1 MDYYFTNAQFNQFQ
15 FNDQSLLL
23 LKDGQAL
30 AIRNNE
36 AKLLA
41 FFLAN
46 PQQVF
51 SKDAILENVWAGKVV
66 SEQAVFQAISNL
78 RSIFG
83 DGAIKTFPKKG
94 YQWQIDLQ
102 QAPSATSPTSTP
114 ASPLTASTLTT
125 AEPTTIS
132 NEHHR
137 RPQWWLGLCT
147 ALLLPGLLF
156 TLLLN
161 PSAGD
166 DTVPIPIIVQPFVLD
181 TQHTGAPDLAQ
192 QMHDAVFEQINSQA
206 ALVAHL
212 PPAHYSPAQIAAEP
226 AHYLHLYQQTIAANL
241 LVSGRTRQLG
251 DQLILSLVIQG
262 QQNQWRGYLMA
273 SNATALATELHS
285 LLHKIAPMKVL
296 WESRDLRLIN
306 AQLQLLYSENP
317 GNLTM
322 LYQLMNNSL
331 YLGDVDQA
339 RLHAQELE
347 QQALTT
353 QNLPY
358 QALAI
363 RAQALANLD
372 LIDAPRY
379 IALLDKSHALATEF
393 NDPIL
398 ESQILEFYTYIYH
411 RLKNFDLMEK
421 NLLTALALAE
431 AAQAPE
437 QQAQVLRLLSIFS
450 YKLDRADKRDEYLAR
465 AHAILDQHQFPSES
479 YALLEDIAGMFT
491 SDKIQ
496 KEYFFWQAL
505 NRFSPEQEA
514 WVKERAQEHLV
525 DLYIEQQRWQ
535 EAFAVFAK
543 ETHFSGAEL
552 FYQALIHFNQ
562 NNFAL
567 AQTQAEAAFKQANIS
582 GEYSA
587 ALEAAV
593 LLAQLHKQFTQPDL
607 QKTYMEYIN
616 KNALPSWKKSKAK
629 VLAELDVKPEP
640 KGEFGKPENN

>member
-1 MDYYFTNAQFNQFQ
+1 MDYYFTNAQFNQPQTDQCQPHQFQ
-15 FNDQSLLL
+15 FNEQSLLL
-23 LKDGQAL
+23 LKDGQTL

-41 FFLAN
+41 FFLAH

-51 SKDAILENVWAGKVV
+51 SKDTILENVWAGKVV

-83 DGAIKTFPKKG
+83 DEAIKTFPKKG
-94 YQWQIDLQ
+94 YQWQIDVQ
-102 QAPSATSPTSTP
+102 QAPSVANPAASPTPLPSAITTVQTLAIS
-114 ASPLTASTLTT
+114 AS
-125 AEPTTIS
+125 IS
-132 NEHHR
+132 PRNRHQ
-137 RPQWWLGLCT
+137 QWWLGLCA
-147 ALLLPGLLF
+147 ALLLLGLLF

-166 DTVPIPIIVQPFVLD
+166 NTAPIPIIVQPFVLD

-212 PPAHYSPAQIAAEP
+212 PPAHYSPAKIAAEP

-241 LVSGRTRQLG
+241 LVSGRIRQAG
-251 DQLILSLVIQG
+251 DQFILALVIQG
-262 QQNQWRGYLMA
+262 QQNRWSAYLMA
-273 SNATALATELHS
+273 HNVEDLALELRT
-285 LLHKIAPMKVL
+285 LLDKIASMKVL

-322 LYQLMNNSL
+322 LYQLVNNAL
-331 YLGDVDQA
+331 YLGDVDKA
-339 RLHAQELE
+339 RLQAQELE
-347 QQALTT
+347 QQA
-353 QNLPY
+353 QAAHNLPY
-358 QALAI
+358 QTLAL
-363 RAQALANLD
+363 RAQAMANLD
-372 LIDAPRY
+372 MIDAPHY
-379 IALLDKSHALATEF
+379 IALLDKSRTLAAEF

-398 ESQILEFYTYIYH
+398 ESQVLEFYTYIYH

-421 NLLTALALAE
+421 NLLAALALAE

-450 YKLDRADKRDEYLAR
+450 YKLNRADKRDEYLAR
-465 AHAILDQHQFPSES
+465 AQAILNKHQFPSES

-491 SDKIQ
+491 DDKKQ
-496 KEYFFWQAL
+496 KEQFFWQAL
-505 NRFSPEQEA
+505 NRFSPEQDA

-525 DLYIEQQRWQ
+525 DLYIDQQRWQ
-535 EAFAVFAK
+535 DAFAVFAK

-552 FYQALIHFNQ
+552 FYQAKIHFNQ

-587 ALEAAV
+587 ALEAAL
-593 LLAQLHKQFTQPDL
+593 LLAQLHQQFTQPVL
-607 QKTYMEYIN
+607 QKNYREYIN

-629 VLAELDVKPEP
+629 VLAELDE
-640 KGEFGKPENN
+640 

>member
-1 MDYYFTNAQFNQFQ
+1 MPVDYYFTNAQPHLFRFNS
-15 FNDQSLLL
+15 QSLLL
-23 LKDGQAL
+23 LKDGQTL

-78 RSIFG
+78 RSLFG
-83 DGAIKTFPKKG
+83 DEAIKTFPKKG
-94 YQWQIDLQ
+94 YQWQIDVQ
-102 QAPSATSPTSTP
+102 QAPSATSPTSNP
-114 ASPLTASTLTT
+114 ISTLTT
-125 AEPTTIS
+125 SPLTTAQPTTTIS
-132 NEHHR
+132 SGHRR
-137 RPQWWLGLCT
+137 RPQWWLGLCA
-147 ALLLPGLLF
+147 ALLVLGLLV

-166 DTVPIPIIVQPFVLD
+166 NTAPIPIIVQPFVLD

-226 AHYLHLYQQTIAANL
+226 VHYLHLYQQTIAANL
-241 LVSGRTRQLG
+241 LVSGRVRQAS
-251 DQLILSLVIQG
+251 DQFILSLVIQG
-262 QQNQWRGYLMA
+262 QQNQWTGYLIA
-273 SNATALATELHS
+273 DNATELATELHS

-306 AQLQLLYSENP
+306 AQLQLLHSETP

-322 LYQLMNNSL
+322 LYQLVDNSL

-339 RLHAQELE
+339 RLHAQTLE
-347 QQALTT
+347 QQALSA

-358 QALAI
+358 QTLAL
-363 RAQALANLD
+363 RAQALASLD
-372 LIDAPRY
+372 LIDAPHY
-379 IALLDKSHALATEF
+379 IALLDKSRALAAEF

-398 ESQILEFYTYIYH
+398 ESQVLEYYTYIYH

-421 NLLTALALAE
+421 HLLAALALAE

-450 YKLDRADKRDEYLAR
+450 YKLNRADKRDEYLAR
-465 AHAILDQHQFPSES
+465 AQAILDQHQFPSES

-491 SDKIQ
+491 SDKTQ

-505 NRFSPEQEA
+505 KRFSPEQEA

-525 DLYIEQQRWQ
+525 NLYIEQQRWQ
-535 EAFAVFAK
+535 DAFAVFAQ

-552 FYQALIHFNQ
+552 FYQAKIHFNQ
-562 NNFAL
+562 NNFNL

-587 ALEAAV
+587 ALEAAL
-593 LLAQLHKQFTQPDL
+593 LLAQLHQQFTQPDL
-607 QKTYMEYIN
+607 QKNYREYIN
-616 KNALPSWKKSKAK
+616 KNALPSWKKSKAEA
-629 VLAELDVKPEP
+629 LAKLDVKP
-640 KGEFGKPENN
+640 K